1 MAYRDLAGLRV
12 LVTGASQGIG
22 KALAIAAARRGCR
35 VLAAARSQAL
45 LDEVEIE
52 VRTTGGTLRTVVAD
66 VTKAE
71 DREAMV
77 NAAKEH
83 FGGLDILINNAGI
96 GATGHFMDSEPD
108 ILRRI
113 FETNFF
119 GLTETTRVFLP
130 VLKQGTKPAIVN
142 ISSVVGR
149 RALPARSLY
158 SSSKF
163 AVAGFSEAIRAEL
176 AKDGIDVL
184 VVNPGLTQTNF
195 SQNMLE
201 QKARMKMDHM
211 RGMTSEEVAEATL
224 DALAKGKNEIT
235 LTLRGKMLVLVS
247 RFAPWVVDFFARKK
261 VRELFAEEI
270 AERRKKKA
278 GAADNLAVKS

>member
-1 MAYRDLAGLRV
+1 MARRKLEGLRI

-22 KALAIAAARRGCR
+22 RALCVVAAKKGCR
-35 VLAAARSQAL
+35 VLAAARSQPL
-45 LDEVEIE
+45 LDELAAEI
-52 VRTTGGTLRTVVAD
+52 RAAGGTVATVVAD
-66 VTKAE
+66 VTRPE

-77 NAAKEH
+77 AAAKEH
-83 FGGLDILINNAGI
+83 FGGLDVLVNNAGI
-96 GATGHFMDSEPD
+96 GATGHFMDSDPQ
-108 ILRRI
+108 ILRTI

-130 VLKQGTKPAIVN
+130 LLKQGVTPAIVN
-142 ISSVVGR
+142 ISSVVGK

-184 VVNPGLTQTNF
+184 VVSPGLTQSNF
-195 SQNMLE
+195 SKNMLE
-201 QKARMKMDHM
+201 QKARMPMDHM
-211 RGMTSEEVAEATL
+211 RGMTSEEVAEATMK
-224 DALAKGKNEIT
+224 AIAKGKLDTT
-235 LTLRGKMLVLVS
+235 LTRNGKLLVLVN
-247 RFAPWVVDFFARKK
+247 RFFPWIVDFFAKKK

-270 AERRKKKA
+270 AERRKKRA
-278 GAADNLAVKS
+278 EAADQP